1 MAFYVYTYIQT
12 QGSIHQQYPHWS
24 LCCRG
29 SSQNSHTSRG
39 SRGRRQEGNFRV
51 LQREWVLGM
60 GTDSLRTIGS
70 EDEEEEQKV
79 FRVRWTYCATAGMLY
94 IDIA

>member
-1 MAFYVYTYIQT
+1 MLWLSMYVHTDTRFQC
-12 QGSIHQQYPHWS
+12 PHWS

-39 SRGRRQEGNFRV
+39 RRRGHAGGKFQSFAERV
-51 LQREWVLGM
+51 GVVGM
-60 GTDSLRTIGS
+60 GTDSLGTIGS

-79 FRVRWTYCATAGMLY
+79 FRVRWTYCATAGML
-94 IDIA
+94 